1 MSQQPGVSTSNVQ
14 RVVVIGSGVGG
25 LACAIRLRAA
35 GHQVTVLERNAEV
48 GGKLALFERDGFS
61 FDVGPSLV
69 TLPHVF
75 DEVFQLAGTSLDE
88 QVDLV
93 RLDPQFRYSWRDG
106 STLEV
111 PDDPDATAVAF
122 DDFSPGAG
130 AQWREFDDTGR
141 TIWDISERTFFAGPM
156 SGPMSLLK
164 RMESPNDLLRIDALR
179 TLRRAA
185 RDTFDDKRLR
195 QWAGRYAT
203 YSGSSPD
210 KAPATLA
217 CIPHIESR
225 FGCWYPMGGLRALR
239 DAFERVARD
248 VGVEIRTSTEV
259 VSITSTP
266 SRVTGVE
273 LADGSYVDASIVV
286 ANADARHLYSD
297 LLPDEDALK
306 QVRKAPQST
315 SGFVLCI
322 GARGTTPDI
331 DHHNVWFSGDAF
343 QEFRE
348 IDAGQ
353 LASDPTIYGCVSSTT
368 DPSQAPDGDENWFL
382 LVNTPPGIEI
392 DAEDYRDLVLDRL
405 AQHGVDLRRR
415 MRFCAHMTPA
425 DIEHNYRAP
434 GGAIYGT
441 SSNGKMAAFL
451 RPRNRGTKSG
461 LYLVG
466 GSSHPGGGLPLV
478 TTSARIVADLIADD
492 TT

>member
-1 MSQQPGVSTSNVQ
+1 MRQ
-14 RVVVIGSGVGG
+14 RVVVIGGGVGG
-25 LACAIRLRAA
+25 LACAIRLQVA
-35 GHQVTVLERNAEV
+35 GHQVTLLERNEVV

-69 TLPHVF
+69 TLPHVL
-75 DEVFQLAGTSLDE
+75 DEVFRLAGTSLDD
-88 QVDLV
+88 QLDMV

-106 STLEV
+106 STLQV
-111 PDDPDATAVAF
+111 PDDPDQAADAF
-122 DDFSPGAG
+122 EAFAAGAG
-130 AQWREFDDTGR
+130 AQWREFDENGR
-141 TIWDISERTFFAGPM
+141 TIWDVSERTFFAGPM
-156 SGPMSLLK
+156 SGPLALLK
-164 RMESPNDLLRIDALR
+164 RMQSPRDLSKIDALR
-179 TLRRAA
+179 TLRSAS
-185 RDTFDDKRLR
+185 RDTFDDDRLR
-195 QWAGRYAT
+195 QWVGRYAT
-203 YSGSSPD
+203 YSGSSPG

-217 CIPHIESR
+217 CIAHIESH

-239 DAFERVARD
+239 DAFERVALD

-259 VSITSTP
+259 VSITSAP

-286 ANADARHLYSD
+286 ANADARHLYAD
-297 LLPDEDALK
+297 LLPDDDALK
-306 QVRKAPQST
+306 NVRKASRST
-315 SGFVLCI
+315 SGFALCI
-322 GARGTTPDI
+322 GARGRTPNI

-348 IDAGQ
+348 IDAGR

-368 DPSQAPDGDENWFL
+368 DPSQAPEGDENWFL
-382 LVNTPPGIEI
+382 LVNTPAAVNVEV
-392 DAEDYRDLVLDRL
+392 EDYRDLVLDRL
-405 AQHGVDLRRR
+405 SSHGVDLRRR

-451 RPRNRGTKSG
+451 RPRNRGTKPG

-478 TTSARIVADLIADD
+478 TMGARIVADMITDDIA
-492 TT
+492 

>member
-1 MSQQPGVSTSNVQ
+1 MTPPVI
-14 RVVVIGSGVGG
+14 VIGGGVGG

-35 GHQVTVLERNAEV
+35 GHPVTLLERNEVV
-48 GGKLALFERDGFS
+48 GGKLAIFERGGFT

-75 DEVFQLAGTSLDE
+75 DEVFRLAGTSLHE
-88 QVDLV
+88 QVDMV

-106 STLEV
+106 STLDV
-111 PDDPDATAVAF
+111 PDDDEATAAAF
-122 DDFSPGAG
+122 EEFASGAG
-130 AQWREFDDTGR
+130 DQWRSFDENGR

-156 SGPMSLLK
+156 SGPLSLLK
-164 RMESPNDLLRIDALR
+164 RMRSPRDLLQIDARR

-185 RDTFDDKRLR
+185 RDTFDDRRLR
-195 QWAGRYAT
+195 QWVGRYAT

-210 KAPATLA
+210 RAPATLA

-239 DAFERVARD
+239 DAFERVAVD
-248 VGVEIRTSTEV
+248 VGVEIHTAAEV

-266 SRVTGVE
+266 GRVTGVE
-273 LADGSYVDASIVV
+273 LADGSFLDAPIVV
-286 ANADARHLYSD
+286 ANADARHLYAD
-297 LLPDEDALK
+297 LLPDEGALK
-306 QVRKAPQST
+306 RVRKAPRST

-322 GARGTTPDI
+322 GARGSTPDI
-331 DHHNVWFSGDAF
+331 AHHNVWFSGDAF

-353 LASDPTIYGCVSSTT
+353 LASDPTIYGCVSSKT

-382 LVNTPPGIEI
+382 LVNTPPGVEIEA
-392 DAEDYRDLVLDRL
+392 DAYRDIVLDRL
-405 AQHGVDLRRR
+405 AEHGVDLRRR
-415 MRFCAHMTPA
+415 MRFCAHMTPT

-451 RPRNRGTKSG
+451 RPRNRGSKDG

-478 TTSARIVADLIADD
+478 TTSARIVADMIADD
-492 TT
+492 TA

>member
-1 MSQQPGVSTSNVQ
+1 MKQ

-35 GHQVTVLERNAEV
+35 GHEVTVLERNDVV

-69 TLPHVF
+69 TLPHVI
-75 DEVFQLAGTSLDE
+75 DEVFAVAGTSLAE
-88 QVDLV
+88 QVDMV

-106 STLEV
+106 STLDV
-111 PDDPDATAVAF
+111 HDDRMATRSAF
-122 DDFSPGAG
+122 EDFWPGAG
-130 AQWREFDDTGR
+130 AKWDEFDERGR
-141 TIWDISERTFFAGPM
+141 TIWDVSERTFFAGPM
-156 SGPMSLLK
+156 SGPIELLK
-164 RMESPNDLLRIDALR
+164 RMESPKDLLKIDALR
-179 TLRRAA
+179 TLRSAA
-185 RDTFDDKRLR
+185 RDTFDDDRLR
-195 QWAGRYAT
+195 QWVGRYAT
-203 YSGSSPD
+203 YSGSSPN

-239 DAFERVARD
+239 DAFERVATD
-248 VGVEIRTSTEV
+248 LGVEIPTSSEV
-259 VSITSTP
+259 VAITSTP
-266 SRVTGVE
+266 GRVTGVE

-286 ANADARHLYSD
+286 ANADARHLYND
-297 LLPDEDALK
+297 LLPDDDELK
-306 QVRKAPQST
+306 KVRKAPRST
-315 SGFVLCI
+315 SGFAMCI

-331 DHHNVWFSGDAF
+331 HHHNVWFSGDSF

-348 IDAGQ
+348 LDAGQ

-382 LVNTPPGIEI
+382 LVNTPPGVDV
-392 DAEDYRDLVLDRL
+392 DADDHRDLVLERL
-405 AQHGVDLRRR
+405 AEHGVDLRRR

-425 DIEHNYRAP
+425 DIEQNYRAP

-451 RPRNRGTKSG
+451 RPRNRGTKNG

-492 TT
+492 FA